1 MKTLKRIT
9 GLVLTGT
16 MLVSSFAVSAS
27 ATMNEYD
34 PGSVASTD
42 DTTSTSETG
51 SIILKNPDGSNVSI
65 NGASYTAYR
74 IFDLVMND
82 DHTAYAYTIADG
94 FADVFLSD
102 EFAAEYPDSG
112 ITAAS
117 ADELKTSEVVTFVSG
132 LTSNSVEID
141 SFAKLVYAYAA
152 ENADVSKVTASGTED
167 ETVVFENIPL
177 GYYLILGNA
186 TADDGGNVIT
196 ACSLDTTS
204 WDSEADEYVV
214 EVDLKVGA
222 PTLGKVIVEG
232 DETTDAVSK
241 NIGDTVTFR
250 ITSEVPNVTGYVSYE
265 FIVTDTMSE
274 GLTFN
279 DHVTI
284 MFNNVEIEASTGEG
298 DDAVTNYTV
307 SENDGV
313 ITIDFED
320 FYSLVGARNENYAAG
335 TDIVIEYTAVL
346 NEDAVIGTAGNPNSA
361 KLTYSNNPQTDSTA
375 DTTDDVV
382 KVYTYE
388 LDVYKYAEGKK
399 ANALKGAEFTV
410 AKGTDLVE
418 FVLEDGKYRVAT
430 ADDADADKI
439 TTVVSDENGKI
450 KIEGLA
456 EGTYTLTETK
466 APDGYNLLESPVN
479 VTISATYS
487 EGSATIADADTD
499 NHTLI
504 KDAESDATLGI
515 LTEIS
520 NSTGNEL
527 PSTGGIGTKLI
538 YIAGGLLIAVAVVSV
553 SVRKI
558 AKKRI

>member
-27 ATMNEYD
+27 AAVNED
-34 PGSVASTD
+34 VPGSVASTD

-51 SIILKNPDGSNVSI
+51 SIILKNPVGSNVSI
-65 NGASYTAYR
+65 NGADYTAYR
-74 IFDLVMND
+74 IFDLVMNE
-82 DHTAYAYTIADG
+82 DHSAYAYTIADG
-94 FADVFLSD
+94 FADFFVSN
-102 EFAAEYPDSG
+102 EFAAKYPDSG
-112 ITAAS
+112 ITASS
-117 ADELKTSEVVTFVSG
+117 ADELKTSEVVNFVSG

-167 ETVVFENIPL
+167 ETVVFEDIPL

-279 DHVTI
+279 NDVTI
-284 MFNNVEIEASTGEG
+284 MFNNVEIEDSTGEG

-399 ANALKGAEFTV
+399 DNALKGAEFTV

-418 FVLEDGKYRVAT
+418 FVLEDGKYRVET

>member
-1 MKTLKRIT
+1 MVWTPNFKT
-9 GLVLTGT
+9 
-16 MLVSSFAVSAS
+16 F
-27 ATMNEYD
+27 
-34 PGSVASTD
+34 D
-42 DTTSTSETG
+42 D
-51 SIILKNPDGSNVSI
+51 
-65 NGASYTAYR
+65 Y
-74 IFDLVMND
+74 
-82 DHTAYAYTIADG
+82 
-94 FADVFLSD
+94 
-102 EFAAEYPDSG
+102 
-112 ITAAS
+112 
-117 ADELKTSEVVTFVSG
+117 
-132 LTSNSVEID
+132 
-141 SFAKLVYAYAA
+141 
-152 ENADVSKVTASGTED
+152 
-167 ETVVFENIPL
+167 
-177 GYYLILGNA
+177 
-186 TADDGGNVIT
+186 
-196 ACSLDTTS
+196 
-204 WDSEADEYVV
+204 
-214 EVDLKVGA
+214 
-222 PTLGKVIVEG
+222 
-232 DETTDAVSK
+232 
-241 NIGDTVTFR
+241 
-250 ITSEVPNVTGYVSYE
+250 
-265 FIVTDTMSE
+265 
-274 GLTFN
+274 
-279 DHVTI
+279 
-284 MFNNVEIEASTGEG
+284 
-298 DDAVTNYTV
+298 
-307 SENDGV
+307 
-313 ITIDFED
+313 
-320 FYSLVGARNENYAAG
+320 
-335 TDIVIEYTAVL
+335 
-346 NEDAVIGTAGNPNSA
+346 
-361 KLTYSNNPQTDSTA
+361 
-375 DTTDDVV
+375 

-466 APDGYNLLESPVN
+466 APDGYNILESPVN

-558 AKKRI
+558 AKKRIWFLKMTAVPDEKIL

>member
-27 ATMNEYD
+27 AAVNED
-34 PGSVASTD
+34 VPGSVASTD

-51 SIILKNPDGSNVSI
+51 SIILKNPVGSNVSI
-65 NGASYTAYR
+65 NGADYTAYR
-74 IFDLVMND
+74 IFDLVMNE
-82 DHTAYAYTIADG
+82 DHSAYAYTIADG
-94 FADVFLSD
+94 FADFFVSN
-102 EFAAEYPDSG
+102 EFAAKYPDSG
-112 ITAAS
+112 ITASS
-117 ADELKTSEVVTFVSG
+117 ADELKTSEVVNFVSG

-167 ETVVFENIPL
+167 ETVVFEDIPL

-186 TADDGGNVIT
+186 TADDGGDVIT

-204 WDSEADEYVV
+204 WNSEDNEYVV

-222 PTLGKVIVEG
+222 PTLDKVIVEG

-279 DHVTI
+279 DDVTI
-284 MFNNVEIEASTGEG
+284 MFNDVEIEASTGEG
-298 DDAVTNYTV
+298 DDVVTNYTV

-346 NEDAVIGTAGNPNSA
+346 NKDAVIGTAGNPNSA